1 MHRKPTQTFG
11 HITFSKDGKV
21 AKHLTRLSEDKQIQE
36 MEALHKF
43 LELFNT
49 VFPERSITF
58 LRQLEERDHDFIV
71 DVAGQETEI
80 QLTELVDRSFTFQM
94 TQAEYDSGNWSHAVQ
109 KGYGELP
116 WRIDP
121 EKRDLALVEL
131 IERKISKSYSKSLVR
146 PLWLIVFA
154 TFIYE
159 TEFSQ
164 GGKLRVSQGLQ
175 KARDYLSTE
184 TRNVFD
190 AVWVTDLE
198 TRPVCVWSR

>member
-21 AKHLTRLSEDKQIQE
+21 AKHLTRLSEDKPIQE

-94 TQAEYDSGNWSHAVQ
+94 TQAEYDSGNWSHDVQ

-131 IERKISKSYSKSLVR
+131 IVRKIEPEMIEDHIEFNLVAKWVGMDWGFFVNDVR
-146 PLWLIVFA
+146 YQLVKTKWWKVDHEEMI
-154 TFIYE
+154 
-159 TEFSQ
+159 
-164 GGKLRVSQGLQ
+164 RVIKQI
-175 KARDYLSTE
+175 LSTFKFI
-184 TRNVFD
+184 N
-190 AVWVTDLE
+190 
-198 TRPVCVWSR
+198 